1 MSNEKPLL
9 SSPDLQGDY
18 NSVAGVDHRSVV
30 ASPQRLQD
38 QEGNERVAD
47 PPEVEVEVLGWTC
60 RDFFTGR
67 SAAHVQVRGCSS
79 IQVLF

>member
-9 SSPDLQGDY
+9 SGPDLQGDY

-38 QEGNERVAD
+38 REGNERVAD
-47 PPEVEVEVLGWTC
+47 PPEVSQLLGWTC

-67 SAAHVQVRGCSS
+67 SAARVQVRGCSS